1 MSYMCNITSFDL
13 IERKFIFSSTTS
25 MKKTKTTATQTTT
38 WTLLQPL
45 CHHGSLTANRL
56 DDNATGYPPPPLARF
71 YLYRWREISSFIFY
85 EGMDADAL
93 VRRGTPETA

>member
-56 DDNATGYPPPPLARF
+56 DDNATGYPPPPPL
-71 YLYRWREISSFIFY
+71 LGSISTDGGRYHLSSS
-85 EGMDADAL
+85 MKAWTQM
-93 VRRGTPETA
+93 R